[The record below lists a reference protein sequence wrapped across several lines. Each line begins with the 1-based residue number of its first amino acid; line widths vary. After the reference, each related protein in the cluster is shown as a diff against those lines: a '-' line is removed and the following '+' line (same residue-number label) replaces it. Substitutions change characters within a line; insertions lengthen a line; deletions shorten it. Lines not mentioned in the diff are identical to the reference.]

1 MPLLHV
7 PLGRGIRLK
16 IRVPEGVH
24 PIDCRAAAETRRLR
38 IRPGE
43 KVLDLGC
50 GCGLFGLA
58 AAKLGAG
65 EVFLTD
71 ISPEAVRCAQKNVQL
86 NRLPGTV
93 RCRRGD
99 FFAPCRGERFDLII
113 ANLPQ
118 TPGPRPFNLERWGGP
133 DGTRHYERLALEAPV
148 YLRPGGRLVFVLI
161 GIADNA
167 RVKELLGK
175 RFQMRCVFRLQRDFT
190 PADYD
195 GLQAGLFDYLD
206 RLRRRGVSEFFR
218 FRNHRGRYWFY
229 HRLFEAR
236 LRS

>member
-1 MPLLHV
+1 MPLRSGL
-7 PLGRGIRLK
+7 RLK

-24 PIDCRAAAETRRLR
+24 PIDCRAAAEARRLR

-58 AAKLGAG
+58 AAKLGASR
-65 EVFLTD
+65 VVLTD
-71 ISPEAVRCAQKNVQL
+71 FSPEAVRCAEKNIQL
-86 NRLPGTV
+86 NRLKEKV
-93 RCRRGD
+93 SCRRGD

-118 TPGPRPFNLERWGGP
+118 TPGPAPFNLERWGGP
-133 DGTRHYERLALEAPV
+133 DGTRHYERLAREAPA
-148 YLRPGGRLVFVLI
+148 YLRPGGRLLFVLI
-161 GIADNA
+161 GLADNG
-167 RVKELLGK
+167 RVKGLLGE

-195 GLQAGLFDYLD
+195 GMLPGLFDYLD
-206 RLRRRGVSEFFR
+206 GLRRQGVSEFFR
-218 FRNHRGRYWFY
+218 FKNHRGRFWFY

-236 LRS
+236 LSS